1 MTDTEKKKLPY
12 TDNPVVNPQSA
23 ENLQTLRKYGNL
35 TFRQL
40 EEGTGINIAILNFL
54 FHGKRMMSRKSLI
67 GISRFLN
74 CEQAYVRGDSDVG
87 IKCYLKDNIK
97 TLKDVD
103 KDFFV
108 VSNNDYIRMCNLG
121 KIKEEIRDIEGRK
134 IVIRICQE
142 SVLDTII
149 ARKQTQD
156 SRSKQIYIDL
166 ISYKLAKLEIDE
178 IEKVNKM
185 IEIFFDL

>member
-1 MTDTEKKKLPY
+1 
-12 TDNPVVNPQSA
+12 
-23 ENLQTLRKYGNL
+23 
-35 TFRQL
+35 
-40 EEGTGINIAILNFL
+40 
-54 FHGKRMMSRKSLI
+54 
-67 GISRFLN
+67 
-74 CEQAYVRGDSDVG
+74 
-87 IKCYLKDNIK
+87 
-97 TLKDVD
+97 
-103 KDFFV
+103 
-108 VSNNDYIRMCNLG
+108 MCNLG